1 MRPSKWLVFIRPSLA
16 GFDRPLTLPEIVAV
30 VAGLKSEYFTSGLT
44 QPLKNTLKL
53 KSKMVAKY
61 LMCVVGLTIQS

>member
-1 MRPSKWLVFIRPSLA
+1 MV
-16 GFDRPLTLPEIVAV
+16 TVLPETVAV
-30 VAGLKSEYFTSGLT
+30 VAGFKSEYFTSGLA

-61 LMCVVGLTIQS
+61 LMRVVGLTFK